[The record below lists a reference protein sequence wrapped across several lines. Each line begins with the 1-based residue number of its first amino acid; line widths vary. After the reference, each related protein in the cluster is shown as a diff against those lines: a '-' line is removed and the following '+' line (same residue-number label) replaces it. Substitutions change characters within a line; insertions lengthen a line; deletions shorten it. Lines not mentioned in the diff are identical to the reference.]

1 MASTTKK
8 TSSTPSKATAS
19 KATASKATATKSTAT
34 KAAATKAAAK
44 SDISHTVTFTQTPED
59 QELLEAIA
67 EELAEQTFESFEQ
80 ICKEALRYFLFEDD
94 VEEIE
99 EEEELAEGT
108 PPDSS
113 QGVAQYLEQHLGHVL
128 QRLEQMEAVV
138 SQPLTLL
145 QQQVTSLENTLAQKD
160 VQHLTELTVQ
170 LDRLGQQVER
180 LEAMP
185 EASSSVA
192 LLLDASPSVDAASE
206 TGTAEADT
214 AESSVEFASESA
226 PELAPE
232 SAPESAAAPSP
243 SQKTLDPR
251 LSLLSALLEDF

>member
-19 KATASKATATKSTAT
+19 KATASKATATKS
-34 KAAATKAAAK
+34 AAK
-44 SDISHTVTFTQTPED
+44 SHISHTVTFTQTPED

-67 EELAEQTFESFEQ
+67 EELADQTFESFEQ
-80 ICKEALRYFLFEDD
+80 VCKEALRYFLFEDD
-94 VEEIE
+94 VEEIAAIE
-99 EEEELAEGT
+99 EEERAEGT
-108 PPDSS
+108 APDSS
-113 QGVAQYLEQHLGHVL
+113 QGAAQYLEQHLGQVI

-145 QQQVTSLENTLAQKD
+145 QKQVTSLENTLAQKD
-160 VQHLTELTVQ
+160 GQHLTELAVQ
-170 LDRLGQQVER
+170 LDRLGQQVDR

-185 EASSSVA
+185 EASSSEA
-192 LLLDASPSVDAASE
+192 LLMDALPSVDASGASDADEASVESE
-206 TGTAEADT
+206 T
-214 AESSVEFASESA
+214 ASESITE
-226 PELAPE
+226 PGP
-232 SAPESAAAPSP
+232 AAPSP

>member
-8 TSSTPSKATAS
+8 TSSIPSKSTAS
-19 KATASKATATKSTAT
+19 KATASKATAGKSTTT
-34 KAAATKAAAK
+34 KAAATKATATKAAAK
-44 SDISHTVTFTQTPED
+44 ADISHTVTFTQTPED

-80 ICKEALRYFLFEDD
+80 VCKEALRYFLFEDD

-99 EEEELAEGT
+99 QEELTEGT

-113 QGVAQYLEQHLGHVL
+113 QSVTLYLEQHLGHVL
-128 QRLEQMEAVV
+128 QRLEQIEAVV
-138 SQPLTLL
+138 GQPLALL
-145 QQQVTSLENTLAQKD
+145 QQQVTNLENTLAQKD
-160 VQHLTELTVQ
+160 VQHLTELTLQ

-180 LEAMP
+180 LEASALP
-185 EASSSVA
+185 EASSSEG
-192 LLLDASPSVDAASE
+192 LLIDAPPGVDASSE
-206 TGTAEADT
+206 AGTAEAAI
-214 AESSVEFASESA
+214 AESSVESA
-226 PELAPE
+226 PD
-232 SAPESAAAPSP
+232 SAAAPSP